1 MHRKQPLNYY
11 NHYLGEI
18 TLLFIKFYRVF
29 LKFEILIL
37 GILLQTTTANV
48 KQKTKQKKS
57 IYVFKNGFIQ
67 HRYCICMPML
77 FY

>member
-48 KQKTKQKKS
+48 
-57 IYVFKNGFIQ
+57 I
-67 HRYCICMPML
+67 L
-77 FY
+77 